1 MPTKPR
7 APLNLAFP
15 SKGAASPRPN
25 VTAGN
30 AEGEQD
36 PAMVHTGPASPAGH
50 LIEALTPKVKNG
62 YAALTIRPG
71 PERRERLEDV
81 SRSTGHSMQDI
92 LLHCFD
98 AIYPPR

>member
-1 MPTKPR
+1 MTTKPR

-15 SKGAASPRPN
+15 SKGAASPRPD
-25 VTAGN
+25 VTAD
-30 AEGEQD
+30 GE
-36 PAMVHTGPASPAGH
+36 AGGERQVAAVPRF
-50 LIEALTPKVKNG
+50 EALVPKVKNG

-71 PERRERLEDV
+71 PERRQRLEEI
-81 SRSTGHSMQDI
+81 SRNTGHSMQDI